1 MARRN
6 RRDVLVDGEIQIV
19 HCVNR
24 CVRRA
29 FLCGKDSV
37 SGKNYDH
44 RRELIRQRLEFLA
57 GIMGIEV
64 LGYAVM
70 SNHFHCILRSR
81 HDIVQTWS
89 DEQIT
94 FKWWMLCPVRK
105 NKDGSPAEPT
115 ELELKEI
122 RKDKKGLKEKRQ
134 RLSSI
139 SWFMRFL
146 SEKVAKEANKQDEC
160 SGRFWEGRFK
170 AQVLLDDAAILAC
183 MQYVDLNPIRAGI
196 AKTLETSQFTS
207 VFDRIAD
214 LKAASSEVR
223 ETSDEETHKRLS
235 VPEPKFADGNDVA
248 ASDRNKFDAAVEHG
262 TSAGWLAPVG
272 LEPKRQA
279 VRAKKTERR
288 ASNKGFLTL
297 SLSEYLQL
305 LDWTARQIRTDKRGS
320 TPAELEPLFERLEI
334 SAELWVDCVKNFR
347 KWFRSSVGRPNSMVA
362 HATSKGHDR
371 AISISSARRVFA

>member
-6 RRDVLVDGEIQIV
+6 RRDVLIDGEIQIV

-44 RRELIRQRLEFLA
+44 RREMIRQRLEFLA

-81 HDIVQTWS
+81 HDIVETWS
-89 DEQIT
+89 DEQIAL
-94 FKWWMLCPVRK
+94 KWWMLCPVRK

-122 RKDKKGLKEKRQ
+122 RRDKKGLKEKRR
-134 RLSSI
+134 RLASI

-214 LKAASSEVR
+214 LKATSNEARVASEKEAQKSHSG
-223 ETSDEETHKRLS
+223 T
-235 VPEPKFADGNDVA
+235 EPRFADGDDVA
-248 ASDRNKFDAAVEHG
+248 ASDRNKFDTAVEHG
-262 TSAGWLAPVG
+262 ARAGWLAPVG
-272 LEPKRQA
+272 LESKRQA
-279 VRAKKTERR
+279 VRMKKTERR
-288 ASNKGFLTL
+288 VSNKGFLAL
-297 SLSEYLQL
+297 SLAEYLQL

-320 TPAELEPLFERLEI
+320 TPAELEPLFERLQI

-347 KWFRSSVGRPNSMVA
+347 KWFRSTVGRPSSMTA
-362 HATSKGHDR
+362 HATAKGHDR
-371 AISISSARRVFA
+371 AISIRSSRRVFV